1 VRAERKRATPAV
13 LGGRMCAAC
22 GKPGVSDQVDP
33 DRAAPVGD
41 RASLRGLRAS
51 ANRASPCEKERPRG
65 LRASEIAAPVG
76 DGGVTL
82 AASVGKSRVPV
93 REGAATWAA
102 SIGNRGSGRRRRGHV
117 GCERRQIARR
127 RTEKRA
133 EAFSPLRAT
142 TTAADPKRASSGLR
156 EMSVGPSKYELQGP
170 TV

>member
-82 AASVGKSRVPV
+82 AASVGKSR
-93 REGAATWAA
+93 AA
-102 SIGNRGSGRRRRGHV
+102 
-117 GCERRQIARR
+117 ARR
-127 RTEKRA
+127 RA

-142 TTAADPKRASSGLR
+142 TTGADPKRASSGLR

>member
-51 ANRASPCEKERPRG
+51 ANRASPCEKDRPRG
-65 LRASEIAAPVG
+65 LRTSEIAAPVG

-82 AASVGKSRVPV
+82 AASVGK
-93 REGAATWAA
+93 
-102 SIGNRGSGRRRRGHV
+102 
-117 GCERRQIARR
+117 IARR